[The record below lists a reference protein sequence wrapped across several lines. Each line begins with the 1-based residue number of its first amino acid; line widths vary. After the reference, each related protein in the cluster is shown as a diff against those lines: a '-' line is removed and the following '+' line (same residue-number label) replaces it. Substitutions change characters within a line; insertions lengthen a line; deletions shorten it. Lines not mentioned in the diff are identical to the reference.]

1 MRPGYTD
8 GMNLPVAA
16 ESVVSAVEM
25 ISGSLGES
33 VLDTVLEPLMKR
45 PDLPQLVATLNEEL
59 QRERALRETFL
70 RELTP
75 NEKAEFIGGERILHS
90 PARAAHIRA
99 AKRLLK
105 LMDEYVMKHNL
116 GEVFFEKALVHL
128 TRNDYEPDV
137 LFYGKDKASQI
148 TPDQILFPAPDFI
161 AEILSDSTESRDR
174 GIKFLDYALHGVAE
188 YWIVDADEEFFE
200 QYTLVDQHY
209 KLLRKQDSG
218 LIASIAVAGF
228 EIPVAAIFDDDAHR
242 AAMRSLLVQ

>member
-1 MRPGYTD
+1 
-8 GMNLPVAA
+8 
-16 ESVVSAVEM
+16 
-25 ISGSLGES
+25 
-33 VLDTVLEPLMKR
+33 MKR

-59 QRERALRETFL
+59 QRERELRETFL

-99 AKRLLK
+99 AKRLMK
-105 LMDEYVMKHNL
+105 LIDEYVMKHNL

-148 TPDQILFPAPDFI
+148 TPDQMLFPAPDFI

-174 GIKFLDYALHGVAE
+174 GIKFQDYAIHGVPE
-188 YWIVDADEEFFE
+188 YWIVDADEGFVE
-200 QYTLVDQHY
+200 QYMLVDQHY
-209 KLLRKQDSG
+209 KLLRKLDSG
-218 LIASIAVAGF
+218 TITGVAVAGF
-228 EIPVAAIFDDDAHR
+228 EIPVAAIFNDDVQR
-242 AAMRSLLVQ
+242 VSMRSFNVR

>member
-1 MRPGYTD
+1 MDYG
-8 GMNLPVAA
+8 
-16 ESVVSAVEM
+16 
-25 ISGSLGES
+25 
-33 VLDTVLEPLMKR
+33 LDRVMKR

-59 QRERALRETFL
+59 QRERELRETFL

-99 AKRLLK
+99 AKRLMK
-105 LMDEYVMKHNL
+105 LIDEYVMKHDL

-148 TPDQILFPAPDFI
+148 TPDQMLFPAPEFI

-174 GIKFLDYALHGVAE
+174 GIKFQDYAIHGVAE
-188 YWIVDADEEFFE
+188 YWIVDADEGFVE
-200 QYTLVDQHY
+200 QYMLVDQHY
-209 KLLRKQDSG
+209 KLLRKLDSG
-218 LIASIAVAGF
+218 TITGVAVAGF
-228 EIPVAAIFDDDAHR
+228 EIPVAAIFNDDAHR
-242 AAMRSLLVQ
+242 VAMRSFHVR